1 MPSPRFKRNIPSVQP
16 YHTGSIAL
24 EIGAK
29 NIQYTTD
36 QLFQLYSDG
45 FTIDKFTMKSYV
57 FFVNC
62 IAKKCP
68 YVLKIR
74 LSMKTRLLVIIGIF
88 LINVANAQE
97 KRTLL
102 TIQGAIKLAMEKNPE
117 INQLRAQLRQ
127 KEVELKSTV
136 GLSDPTV
143 TYSKEGMPQGNSNIF
158 AEQRI
163 TVEQS
168 VDFPLT
174 SYYRNRKV
182 SNEKKSLE
190 FQLQWKIKTL
200 SADIKNKYI
209 HILYSIY
216 LRNLRQ
222 KEIILVSN
230 LRDIALLKSQSGVG
244 NDIDLL
250 SSELRLEEANNN
262 NDDAEQLLHE
272 ARYSLFN
279 AIGLQPEDQRYD
291 ISFTDTL
298 LSKQDNIPQEE
309 ALEYLQ
315 KQPPYL
321 ALSSEIAAAKNKV
334 NQANSGFLP
343 NLKFGYYLQNYGGG
357 YNFRGYQV
365 GVSIPL
371 WGFFNQHSMVQL
383 AKAQKVELEWKQESV
398 YLEMKKRIE
407 IAWHSYHAAKSK
419 IDRFESSMKEK
430 SERLQSLTIDAY
442 RLGQI
447 NMVTLIDAQKLYLSS
462 QEHYLAALRDYYLT
476 LIELEQYID
485 FELVI

>member
-1 MPSPRFKRNIPSVQP
+1 
-16 YHTGSIAL
+16 
-24 EIGAK
+24 
-29 NIQYTTD
+29 
-36 QLFQLYSDG
+36 
-45 FTIDKFTMKSYV
+45 
-57 FFVNC
+57 
-62 IAKKCP
+62 
-68 YVLKIR
+68 VLKKMPINSKNKM
-74 LSMKTRLLVIIGIF
+74 SMKTRLTIIIGIF

-97 KRTLL
+97 NRTQL
-102 TIQGAIKLAMEKNPE
+102 TIQEAIKLAMEKNPE
-117 INQLRAQLRQ
+117 INQLKSQLRQ
-127 KEVELKSTV
+127 KEVEIKSTI
-136 GLSDPTV
+136 GINDPTL
-143 TYSKEGMPQGNSNIF
+143 TYSKEGMPQGNSN
-158 AEQRI
+158 AYTEQRI
-163 TVEQS
+163 TIEQS
-168 VDFPLT
+168 IDFPLT

-182 SNEKKSLE
+182 SDEKKSLE

-200 SADIKNKYI
+200 NADIKNKYI

-222 KEIILVSN
+222 KEIVLANN
-230 LRDIALLKSQSGVG
+230 LKNIAQLKSQSGVG

-262 NDDAEQLLHE
+262 NEDAEQLLHE

-279 AIGLQPEDQRYD
+279 AIGLNPEDQRYD

-309 ALEYLQ
+309 ALEYLD
-315 KQPPYL
+315 KQPQYL

-334 NQANSGFLP
+334 NQANSSYLP
-343 NLKFGYYLQNYGGG
+343 NLKFSYYLQNYGGG

-371 WGFFNQHSMVQL
+371 WGYFNQHSMVQL

-407 IAWHSYHAAKSK
+407 IAWHSYYAAKNK

-430 SERLQSLTIDAY
+430 SERLQSLTFEAY

-462 QEHYLAALRDYYLT
+462 QEHYLTALRDYYLT
-476 LIELEQYID
+476 LIELEQYVD
-485 FELVI
+485 FDIVI